1 MIDELVPWLSKQLIF
16 RKPREE
22 SLVSPQVFIL
32 VLEVLL
38 VCPMVLALL
47 PCSRIW
53 EPKPSRRSNALRH
66 VLQILECV
74 ALGLCTIAAV
84 LLIMG
89 VLYRKVFGVIS
100 CSSPYFNVYLAS
112 QVKAKDQGFLSK
124 DVHAAD
130 LIAIKGDIHHL
141 FPKEYLKKNGFSR
154 GKYNQIANY
163 VYMQSEINIQVGSK
177 SPRQY
182 FETIKNQ
189 IADGKLRYGGIASEI
204 DLRENMRMNCIPD
217 SIMDG
222 DFENYDDFLHERRRL
237 MAEKMR
243 GYYLSFKI
251 V

>member
-74 ALGLCTIAAV
+74 ALGLWTIAAV

-100 CSSPYFNVYLAS
+100 LSSPYFNCSLQSLNLKDALTNIFE
-112 QVKAKDQGFLSK
+112 QAAAKLCDQG
-124 DVHAAD
+124 V
-130 LIAIKGDIHHL
+130 
-141 FPKEYLKKNGFSR
+141 N
-154 GKYNQIANY
+154 NQP
-163 VYMQSEINIQVGSK
+163 G
-177 SPRQY
+177 
-182 FETIKNQ
+182 
-189 IADGKLRYGGIASEI
+189 
-204 DLRENMRMNCIPD
+204 
-217 SIMDG
+217 
-222 DFENYDDFLHERRRL
+222 
-237 MAEKMR
+237 
-243 GYYLSFKI
+243 
-251 V
+251 